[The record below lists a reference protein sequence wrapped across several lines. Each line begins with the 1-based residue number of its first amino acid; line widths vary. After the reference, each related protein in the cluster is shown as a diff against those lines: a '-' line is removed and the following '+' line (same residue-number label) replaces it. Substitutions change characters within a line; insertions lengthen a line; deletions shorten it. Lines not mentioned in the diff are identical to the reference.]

1 MLRQMELEVQI
12 GPITMNG
19 LLPATA
25 LLFFENYVSVSTS
38 RQKIGGCFFTAKHKM
53 AFVLT
58 QKNTSL

>member
-1 MLRQMELEVQI
+1 
-12 GPITMNG
+12 MNG

-58 QKNTSL
+58 QKNTSS